1 MRSVSLS
8 RLLHKTSQ
16 RNCCCHSGRGGII
29 TNTMMQKIYARY
41 RYSLIL
47 LRELVRTDF
56 KLRYQG
62 SVLGMMWS
70 VLKPLML
77 FAIMY
82 IVFVRFLKFGANIP
96 HFAVS
101 LLLAQTLW
109 GFFQETASQGMM
121 AIVGR
126 GDLLRKIKFPKYIV
140 VVSSSVSA
148 FINLAISL
156 VIVALFMLINGVP
169 LRWTMLIFPIVVVE
183 LYIFSLGVAFILSSM
198 YVKFRDICH
207 IWDVFMQ
214 MWFYVT
220 PIIYPISM
228 IANAGTPAM
237 MTIAKVIMLNPLAQI
252 IQDARYTLIGKT
264 DTVWSLIG
272 SGPWS
277 LLKLIP
283 VLSVIAIFVL
293 GVVIF
298 KRASKTF
305 TEEL

>member
-1 MRSVSLS
+1 
-8 RLLHKTSQ
+8 
-16 RNCCCHSGRGGII
+16 
-29 TNTMMQKIYARY
+29 MQKIYARY

-283 VLSVIAIFVL
+283 VLSVIAIFAL

>member
-1 MRSVSLS
+1 M
-8 RLLHKTSQ
+8 
-16 RNCCCHSGRGGII
+16 I
-29 TNTMMQKIYARY
+29 NTMMQEIYARY

-82 IVFVRFLKFGANIP
+82 VVFVRFLKFGANIP

-148 FINLAISL
+148 FINLVISL

-283 VLSVIAIFVL
+283 VLSVIATFAL